1 MWNLKNK
8 NKLIDLENKLVVA
21 RGWGWRC
28 EKWVKDVKKKIITGE
43 SFWCQTGH
51 SISLSYPQKSQK
63 EHRNVP
69 ACSKII
75 FLAFILAL

>member
-28 EKWVKDVKKKIITGE
+28 EKWVKDVKKKIITRTMKSPHIQFSE
-43 SFWCQTGH
+43 LSFLFFIQILTYDFL
-51 SISLSYPQKSQK
+51 LS
-63 EHRNVP
+63 
-69 ACSKII
+69 
-75 FLAFILAL
+75 

>member
-28 EKWVKDVKKKIITGE
+28 EKWVKDVKKKIITTRTMKSPHIQFSE
-43 SFWCQTGH
+43 LSFLFFIQILTYDFL
-51 SISLSYPQKSQK
+51 LS
-63 EHRNVP
+63 
-69 ACSKII
+69 
-75 FLAFILAL
+75 